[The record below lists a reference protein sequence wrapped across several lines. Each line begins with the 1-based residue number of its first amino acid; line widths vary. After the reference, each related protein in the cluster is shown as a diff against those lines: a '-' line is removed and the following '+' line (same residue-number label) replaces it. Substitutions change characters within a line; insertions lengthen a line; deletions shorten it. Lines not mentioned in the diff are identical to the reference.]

1 MNISTAALVSPP
13 PPPFQHEPNMIPVTA
28 TISIREDE
36 IEETF
41 IRASGAGGQ
50 NVNKVASAVQLRFD
64 ARNSPSLPER
74 VKTKLETI
82 AGTRMTKDGVIVLT
96 AERFRTQEAN
106 RKDAVERLV
115 ELLRKAAFQPKRRIK
130 TKPGKGAKERRLEG
144 KAKRSGVKKL
154 RGAKPRFDD

>member
-1 MNISTAALVSPP
+1 
-13 PPPFQHEPNMIPVTA
+13 MIPVTA

-50 NVNKVASAVQLRFD
+50 NVNKVSSAVQLRFD

-74 VKTKLETI
+74 VKTKLESI
-82 AGTRMTKDGVIVLT
+82 AGTKMTKDGVIVLT

-106 RKDAVERLV
+106 RKDAVDRLV
-115 ELLRKAAFQPKRRIK
+115 DLLRKAAFQPKHRIK

-154 RGAKPRFDD
+154 RGSRPRFDD

>member
-1 MNISTAALVSPP
+1 
-13 PPPFQHEPNMIPVTA
+13 MIAVTA

-50 NVNKVASAVQLRFD
+50 NVNKVSSAVQLRFD

-82 AGTRMTKDGVIVLT
+82 AGSRMTKDGVIVLT

-115 ELLRKAAFQPKRRIK
+115 ELLQKAAFQPKRRIK

-154 RGAKPRFDD
+154 RGAKPRFED

>member
-1 MNISTAALVSPP
+1 MISITPTL
-13 PPPFQHEPNMIPVTA
+13 
-28 TISIREDE
+28 SIREDE

-50 NVNKVASAVQLRFD
+50 NVNKVSSAVQLRFD

-74 VKTKLETI
+74 VKARLATV
-82 AGTRMTKDGVIVLT
+82 AGTRMTKDGVVVLT
-96 AERFRTQEAN
+96 AETYRSQEAN

-115 ELLRKAAFQPKRRIK
+115 DLIRKAAFQPKRRIK

-144 KAKRSGVKKL
+144 KSKRSGVKKL
-154 RGAKPRFDD
+154 RGSRPRADD

>member
-1 MNISTAALVSPP
+1 
-13 PPPFQHEPNMIPVTA
+13 MIPVTA
-28 TISIREDE
+28 TIAIREDE

-50 NVNKVASAVQLRFD
+50 NVNKVSSAVQLRFD
-64 ARNSPSLPER
+64 ARHSLSLPER
-74 VKTKLETI
+74 VKTRLAEI

-106 RKDAVERLV
+106 RKDAVDRLV
-115 ELLRKAAFQPKRRIK
+115 ELLRKAAFQPKKRIK

-154 RGAKPRFDD
+154 RGSKPRFED

>member
-1 MNISTAALVSPP
+1 MIS
-13 PPPFQHEPNMIPVTA
+13 ITA
-28 TISIREDE
+28 TIAIREDE

-50 NVNKVASAVQLRFD
+50 NVNKVSSAVQLRFD

-74 VKTKLETI
+74 VKAKLETI
-82 AGTRMTKDGVIVLT
+82 GGSRITKDGVIVLT
-96 AERFRTQEAN
+96 AERFRSQELN

-154 RGAKPRFDD
+154 RGSRQRADD